1 MSLVGTR
8 PPTMDEWEK
17 KDLIDMILVHIEK
30 NIVSSTYHRNAFHSD
45 IVITAS

>member
-17 KDLIDMILVHIEK
+17 YDESRVLTTNL
-30 NIVSSTYHRNAFHSD
+30 YR
-45 IVITAS
+45 